1 MKRKMNRKKKV
12 LMMTTVILSAF
23 VLGMFFPSVVGH
35 AASGQTYTCTV
46 NKSYK
51 HPVTGA
57 IEDAGAGDNPAL
69 AQGMIDGCVGGTG
82 LLEETDNGQCY
93 LTIRMSQMDLTSGHS
108 FQVQSRGGSGWS
120 NASVT
125 VTARNNNNGT
135 ADFRI
140 QVPQKDCVV
149 RGSMYVTAMGRN
161 VVFYAYP
168 GGFSAGN
175 RSGMNATVVTEAPAA
190 QQQQQAQAAAQQEQ
204 QAQQEAE
211 AKAKAEEEAK
221 AKAEADAKAAAEEI
235 PTPEVDKETLDSA
248 QGLSLSTAKD
258 KSDVKAET
266 AKDKETKKS
275 NHTPVM
281 IAVGVILVIAVAGCA
296 VYFVKKNKNKG
307 DTRDDDE

>member
-46 NKSYK
+46 NRSYR

-57 IEDAGAGDNPAL
+57 IEDAGGEASYVTG
-69 AQGMIDGCVGGTG
+69 QGMVEGAVRTIG
-82 LLEETDNGQCY
+82 LLEETDDGQCY
-93 LTIRMSQMDLTSGHS
+93 LTIRMAQMDFTSGHS

-120 NASVT
+120 STGVT
-125 VTARNNNNGT
+125 VTARNNSDAT

-140 QVPQKDCVV
+140 QVPQKDCVI
-149 RGSMYVTAMGRN
+149 RGKMNVAAMGRD
-161 VVFYAYP
+161 VVFFIYP
-168 GGFSAGN
+168 SGFSAGN

-266 AKDKETKKS
+266 AKDNETKKS

-281 IAVGVILVIAVAGCA
+281 IAVGLILVIAAAGCA